1 MSIKLL
7 FKLPRTFNLAFS
19 GGVDSLAAAH
29 FFRNNHNVTLL
40 HFNHGCEYSDAIE
53 EECRLRAESLS
64 LPIIVE
70 KIKDE
75 PKKGQSVEDY
85 WRRNRYRF
93 LRSFDNQFVT
103 CHHLNDAVE
112 GWVMSSMHGESKLIP
127 PYDNKVLR
135 PFLIIEKQS
144 LVDYAERHNLIPVDD
159 PFNADTSLTRN
170 YVRAN
175 MMEHIYKINPGINKV
190 IRKKYLKHIQENP
203 FTK

>member
-40 HFNHGCEYSDAIE
+40 HFNHGCGYSDAIE

-93 LRSFDNQFVT
+93 LRSFENQFITV
-103 CHHLNDAVE
+103 HHIQDAVE
-112 GWVMSSMHGESKLIP
+112 TWVTSSLHGQSKLIP
-127 PYDNKVLR
+127 AYDEKVLR
-135 PFLIIEKQS
+135 PFLITEKKDLIEYS
-144 LVDYAERHNLIPVDD
+144 ERHNLIPVDD
-159 PFNADTSLTRN
+159 PCNRHMDLTRN
-170 YVRAN
+170 YIRAN

-190 IRKKYLKHIQENP
+190 IRKKYLAME
-203 FTK
+203 FVFAA

>member
-53 EECRLRAESLS
+53 EECRLRAEHLS

-103 CHHLNDAVE
+103 CHHLDDAIE
-112 GWVMSSMHGESKLIP
+112 TSIISLLNTGTSSLIP
-127 PYDNKVLR
+127 WMDDKVLR
-135 PFLIIEKQS
+135 PFLITEKWV
-144 LVDYAERHNLIPVDD
+144 LEKYANRHGLIPVKDMVNFD
-159 PFNADTSLTRN
+159 MKKQRN
-170 YVRAN
+170 YIRHNVIP
-175 MMEHIYKINPGINKV
+175 HILHTHPGYSKV
-190 IRKKYLKHIQENP
+190 IRKRYLNE
-203 FTK
+203 FTKTTTT